1 MNDKEEKSITDY
13 PNSMPYDRE
22 KMIIKQMEKYI
33 CHIKVNKNKGS
44 AFFTKIPFP
53 DKNNLMPVLVTNNH
67 ILNENSLLKPAEKII
82 IYIKEENRNRLL
94 DLNNRIKYTN
104 KDLDITFIE
113 IKPEKDKIR
122 NFLELDENILN
133 NGINAGYINESVYI
147 IHYPL
152 DELSVSHGIIN
163 GIEVDDG
170 NNFRHLCSTDD
181 GSSGSPV
188 LLSKNN
194 KIVGIHKSSNK
205 TFNYNNGVFL
215 NNAINDFI
223 KQKYYSIK
231 INEFNDKY
239 NLNIKDYKIKEI
251 NIPLSNIGNE
261 GLELICKIGFK
272 DLKKLILEKNN
283 ITNINAL
290 EKSQFLKL
298 EKLKLNSNKISDIN
312 VLQKIKFEKLEY
324 LNLGGNEISDI
335 NILEKVNFPLLK
347 KLMLNNNKISDINV
361 LSKAKFEKLLE
372 LYLNSNNITDISV
385 FQGVNF
391 KGLKLLD
398 LSQNH
403 IENADLLF
411 HIFENLVVLNL
422 DNNNLNH
429 SKNSTNI

>member
-1 MNDKEEKSITDY
+1 M
-13 PNSMPYDRE
+13 
-22 KMIIKQMEKYI
+22 
-33 CHIKVNKNKGS
+33 
-44 AFFTKIPFP
+44 
-53 DKNNLMPVLVTNNH
+53 
-67 ILNENSLLKPAEKII
+67 
-82 IYIKEENRNRLL
+82 
-94 DLNNRIKYTN
+94 
-104 KDLDITFIE
+104 
-113 IKPEKDKIR
+113 
-122 NFLELDENILN
+122 
-133 NGINAGYINESVYI
+133 
-147 IHYPL
+147 

-170 NNFRHLCSTDD
+170 NNFRHLCSTND

-298 EKLKLNSNKISDIN
+298 EKLK
-312 VLQKIKFEKLEY
+312 
-324 LNLGGNEISDI
+324 NLGGNEISDI
-335 NILEKVNFPLLK
+335 NVLEKVNFPLLK

-422 DNNNLNH
+422 DNNNLND